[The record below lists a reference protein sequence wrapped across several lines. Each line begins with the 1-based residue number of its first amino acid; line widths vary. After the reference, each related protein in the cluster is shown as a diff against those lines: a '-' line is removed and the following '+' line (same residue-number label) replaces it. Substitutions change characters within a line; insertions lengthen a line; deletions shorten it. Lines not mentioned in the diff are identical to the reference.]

1 MSAPSLPAAKTPRL
15 EGAALHLLPA
25 VRHRRSRPH
34 PSARATPWD
43 SRAARSFASAH
54 AACTRPR
61 GNGDS
66 RCAAVQQEL
75 HSERQPAPAA
85 VHRKTPLAGSP
96 RRSDPCDPLA
106 RPFCRTALGRR
117 SVHPQRAAPCTVH
130 CTPLVQD
137 LHRHTA
143 PAPPRPLATPSLSHK
158 PVRIPQLRLISLRS
172 RRTLATGARAADT
185 SPPLL
190 FRYTRAAL
198 RRCQGHWP

>member
-1 MSAPSLPAAKTPRL
+1 MLPGGEKTPRGNVKKTALFKKKCPSPFPPPAAKTPRL
-15 EGAALHLLPA
+15 EGAALLHLLPA

-117 SVHPQRAAPCTVH
+117 SVHPQRAAPCTAH
-130 CTPLVQD
+130 RSYKTSIDTP
-137 LHRHTA
+137 H
-143 PAPPRPLATPSLSHK
+143 
-158 PVRIPQLRLISLRS
+158 LR
-172 RRTLATGARAADT
+172 RRAH
-185 SPPLL
+185 SPPPP
-190 FRYTRAAL
+190 FHTNPCASRNY
-198 RRCQGHWP
+198 G